1 MITIS
6 TRNYT
11 TEQLKH
17 LVTGLCLTQ
26 ERIFKSVGCK
36 YMETCIP
43 VCKAYAICTDINNT
57 LYYLNKKIKERESL
71 ELHRNTQ
78 ESK

>member
-6 TRNYT
+6 TRDYT
-11 TEQLKH
+11 TEQLKYI
-17 LVTGLCLTQ
+17 VSGLCLTQ
-26 ERIFKSVGCK
+26 ERIFKSAECE
-36 YMETCIP
+36 YMETCVP

-57 LYYLNKKIKERESL
+57 LYYLNRKIKEREAL
-71 ELHRNTQ
+71 ELPRNTQ

>member
-6 TRNYT
+6 TGDYT

-17 LVTGLCLTQ
+17 LVSGLCLTQ
-26 ERIFKSVGCK
+26 ERIFKSVECE

-57 LYYLNKKIKERESL
+57 IVYLNKRIRERAFKQNEKE
-71 ELHRNTQ
+71 N
-78 ESK
+78 

>member
-6 TRNYT
+6 TRYYT
-11 TEQLKH
+11 TEQLKYI
-17 LVTGLCLTQ
+17 VSGLCLTQ
-26 ERIFKSVGCK
+26 ERIFKSEECEF
-36 YMETCIP
+36 METCIP
-43 VCKAYAICTDINNT
+43 VCKAYAICTDISNT
-57 LYYLNKKIKERESL
+57 LDYLIRKIQERESL

>member
-6 TRNYT
+6 TQDYT

-17 LVTGLCLTQ
+17 LVSGLCLTQ
-26 ERIFKSVGCK
+26 ERIFKSVECE

-43 VCKAYAICTDINNT
+43 VCKAYAICTDVINT
-57 LYYLNKKIKERESL
+57 LSCLSQEIKEREAL
-71 ELHRNTQ
+71 EEHQVKN
-78 ESK
+78 